1 LQIASATRSRAGF
14 TWAVQALAF
23 VSAGTGDA
31 HRAAQLLGFC
41 DARAGTV
48 HVPRQADQCEDI
60 TYRRLLPLLE
70 AALGPAELGREM
82 GIGALFD
89 EEAAMREALAV

>member
-1 LQIASATRSRAGF
+1 
-14 TWAVQALAF
+14 
-23 VSAGTGDA
+23 
-31 HRAAQLLGFC
+31 
-41 DARAGTV
+41 
-48 HVPRQADQCEDI
+48 
-60 TYRRLLPLLE
+60 LE